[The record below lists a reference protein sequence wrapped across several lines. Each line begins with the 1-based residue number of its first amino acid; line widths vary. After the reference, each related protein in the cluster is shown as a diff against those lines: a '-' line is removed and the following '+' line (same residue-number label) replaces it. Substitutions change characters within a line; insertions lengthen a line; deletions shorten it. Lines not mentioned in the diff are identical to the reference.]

1 MALSREQTG
10 VVAGMIGAII
20 VIAFALV
27 GAVVFWGSQDAL
39 VGPDRRLAL
48 CGTCVLAPAVALA
61 LSIARLARHRFFS
74 AQDING
80 SAFTDPT
87 ETARIL
93 QALIQNTLEQTA
105 LALAVYLAWST
116 LAPAYFLPALPAA
129 AILFLAGRLLFFA
142 GYARGA
148 VARSFGFALT
158 FYPTVVLLAGSL
170 FFAVLHAR
178 ALMHAA

>member
-1 MALSREQTG
+1 MPLSKEQTG
-10 VVAGMIGAII
+10 VVAGIVGAIV
-20 VIAFALV
+20 VIALALV
-27 GAVVFWGSQDAL
+27 GAVVFWGSRDTL
-39 VGPDRRLAL
+39 VNLDRRLAL
-48 CGTCVLAPAVALA
+48 CGTCMLAPAVALA

-74 AQDING
+74 AQDIDG
-80 SAFTDPT
+80 SAFTNAT

-105 LALAVYLAWST
+105 LAVAVYVAWST

-129 AILFLAGRLLFFA
+129 AIMFLAGRLLFFA
-142 GYARGA
+142 GYAGGA

-170 FFAVLHAR
+170 FFAVLHTK
-178 ALMHAA
+178 ALMHAV